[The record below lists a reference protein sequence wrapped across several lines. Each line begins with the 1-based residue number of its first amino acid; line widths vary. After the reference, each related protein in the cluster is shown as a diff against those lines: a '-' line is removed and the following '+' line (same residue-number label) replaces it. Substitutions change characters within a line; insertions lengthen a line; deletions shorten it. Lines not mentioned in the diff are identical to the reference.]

1 MPCTAKNTW
10 ILRLRRSKER
20 AKRQAFYRNISKLEF
35 RNKVFNTESVLPIYM
50 SAREFMFK
58 LNLSEEQSRELALY
72 IRSLPP
78 HDLLFGLRFA
88 YSRYAAESGGYLMP
102 GRKSLVKRE
111 TLSLTEDQ
119 ANWRLNNWKAMIK
132 TYREK
137 GYSYPTI
144 SRIKKQ
150 VQKIASKKYRES

>member
-1 MPCTAKNTW
+1 MHAK
-10 ILRLRRSKER
+10 
-20 AKRQAFYRNISKLEF
+20 EF
-35 RNKVFNTESVLPIYM
+35 I
-50 SAREFMFK
+50 FK
-58 LNLSEEQSRELALY
+58 LNISEEQSREIALY

-78 HDLLFGLRFA
+78 SDLLFGLRFA
-88 YSRYAAESGGYLMP
+88 YSRHAAESGGYLMP

-111 TLSLTEDQ
+111 TLSLTGDQ
-119 ANWRLNNWKAMIK
+119 AKWRLNNWKTMIR

-150 VQKIASKKYRES
+150 VRKIASQK